1 MRLSWTFSR
10 YLGIR
15 FLTGIAI
22 VFGGCACLIFLVD
35 VVELLRRAS
44 NRDEVPVQSIIAMAL
59 LKLPNVTEAALP
71 FTVLFG
77 GIWAFV
83 RLTRSNELVVARA
96 AGVSAWQFLGP
107 AMAIALALGAFVI
120 VVYNPLAAMLESRY
134 EQLESRYL
142 RGETT
147 TLAMKSTGFWLRQ
160 GAGNS
165 QSIIHATKVGGVSQK
180 TMQITDVSVFTYHNQ
195 DTFDG
200 LIVAASASLQPGGW
214 RLDNATLWQAKHP
227 PVHYDTYDLPTPLS
241 ADQIRESF
249 ASPATLSFWELPR
262 FIALARAAGFAA
274 LPHRLQWHAILA
286 TPLMLCAMVLIAAT
300 FSLRLTRLGGVPQ
313 LATAGILTGFLFYFL
328 SDVFQALGISGII
341 PVSLA
346 AWTPAVIALLLG
358 LAMMLHLEDG

>member
-1 MRLSWTFSR
+1 MNISWTFSR
-10 YLGIR
+10 YLGLR
-15 FLTGIAI
+15 FLAGIAI
-22 VFGGCACLIFLVD
+22 VFGGCACLILLVD
-35 VVELLRRAS
+35 LVELLRRAA
-44 NRDEVPVQSIIAMAL
+44 NRDEVPIHSIIAMAL

-107 AMAIALALGAFVI
+107 ALVIAIVLGAFV
-120 VVYNPLAAMLESRY
+120 VTVYNPLAAMLESRY
-134 EQLESRYL
+134 EQLETRYL
-142 RGETT
+142 RGGTS

-160 GAGNS
+160 GTGNT
-165 QSIIHATKVGGVSQK
+165 QSIIHADKVDQVSQSSLLLGN
-180 TMQITDVSVFTYHNQ
+180 VSVYLYRNQ
-195 DTFDG
+195 DSYETR
-200 LIVAASASLQPGGW
+200 IEAAHATLEHGAWQ
-214 RLDNATLWQAKHP
+214 LDDATLWQAEHAP
-227 PVHYDTYDLPTPLS
+227 THYDSYTLPTSLS

-249 ASPATLSFWELPR
+249 ASPSTLSFWELPR

-341 PVSLA
+341 PVFLA
-346 AWTPAVIALLLG
+346 AWTPAIVGMLLG
-358 LAMMLHLEDG
+358 VAMLLHLEDG